1 MKNFIFA
8 TLAVFLTTG
17 AFAQNVQWGAK
28 TGLNAA
34 FEINSDDGST
44 DARPGLYVG
53 VFSDIN
59 LGRKLSLQPELV
71 YSMQGAKYEGY
82 TDKLDYINLPI
93 MLRIYVLKRELSID
107 VGPQFGYMVNA
118 KIKHGGSTIDI
129 IDDIDN
135 KFDVALGFGV
145 SYTLLE
151 RFDFGFRCNIGTIEI
166 INNSDLYNM
175 VFQFGV
181 GYRF

>member
-8 TLAVFLTTG
+8 TLAILLTTG
-17 AFAQNVQWGAK
+17 AYAQNVKWGAK
-28 TGLNAA
+28 TGLNIA
-34 FEINSDDGST
+34 FETNSDDGST
-44 DARPGLYVG
+44 NGRPGLHIG

-71 YSMQGAKYEGY
+71 YSMQGSKYEGY

-93 MLRIYVLKRELSID
+93 MLKIYVLKRELSID

-118 KIKHGGSTIDI
+118 KFKHDGTTVDI
-129 IDDIDN
+129 ADAIDN
-135 KFDVALGFGV
+135 KFDVALGLGV

-151 RFDFGFRCNIGTIEI
+151 KFDFGFRCNVGTIEI
-166 INNSDLYNM
+166 VTDSDLFNM